1 MVTQFGMSDK
11 VGPMTL
17 GRKQHEVFLGRD
29 IVDDRNYS
37 EEVAFVV
44 DQEVRSIL
52 EGAYEKVRELL
63 TENREK
69 LDRLAETLLA
79 KEVIEASELDAILNP
94 ESLEANKST
103 VETPP
108 PAGEEQASSE
118 LSHPAPAGLNPSVE
132 PA

>member
-52 EGAYEKVRELL
+52 EGAYGKVRELL
-63 TENREK
+63 TENRDK
-69 LDRLAETLLA
+69 LDRLAETLLE
-79 KEVIEASELDAILNP
+79 KEVIEAGELDAILNP
-94 ESLEANKST
+94 ENLEVGESA

-108 PAGEEQASSE
+108 PAGEEQISPDLSRPAS
-118 LSHPAPAGLNPSVE
+118 AGLNPSVE